1 MLFQVMKTQL
11 IRVIFK
17 LKLGFYMQK
26 TEINKEK
33 KDNAKRYLLKYIKE
47 LKVHF
52 DLNDKEVNEV
62 LLSTYY
68 TKSSLYHIIKQ
79 LNNFLRKKR

>member
-1 MLFQVMKTQL
+1 
-11 IRVIFK
+11 
-17 LKLGFYMQK
+17 MQK
-26 TEINKEK
+26 TNDTTK
-33 KDNAKRYLLKYIKE
+33 KDNAKKYLLKYIKE

-52 DLNDKEVNEV
+52 NLNDKEVNEV

-79 LNNFLRKKR
+79 LNDFLRKPR